1 MSNKKIIFFESVMHE
16 QNSAS
21 ITLIN
26 LFQKWDK
33 NNLFFIATEDEITKS
48 RKYGFKNFYKLGK
61 KEYVHAFPFNLFS
74 KKDKHNDNIKAQKSV
89 LESKIDVSSNK
100 DKKSVLGLFK
110 IFINRIIVFLN
121 VDLIFHRCVLSQDLE
136 KWILDIKPDYVYATL
151 SSRYSIL
158 FMLELHRKT
167 KTPIVVHI
175 LDDWPTTIY
184 NKGIF
189 KVFLKRL
196 IDKELIELLSIA
208 TIKIGISNQMAIEY
222 KNRYGGDWHYFH
234 NPVLMDEPK
243 KRTLADINQNSPL
256 KIGYFGRIGTAN
268 KNTIDILIEVFDKSR
283 SFPQLNFDIYSLEYS
298 NTGRNT
304 FYKPFI
310 SQAEMKLVIREY
322 DFLILPIS
330 FLNDEALFAK
340 YSMPTKLSDYMASGV
355 PIIMIAPDG
364 IAISNFFKHNNCG
377 FIINS
382 NDKDLIEK
390 ELINIFELDKN
401 SIINII
407 NRANEICYNN
417 FSNHIVLDK
426 FNKLF

>member
-1 MSNKKIIFFESVMHE
+1 MHE

-21 ITLIN
+21 ITLMN
-26 LFQKWDK
+26 LFQQWDK

-48 RKYGFKNFYKLGK
+48 RKYGFENFYKLGK

-74 KKDKHNDNIKAQKSV
+74 KNDKPNDNIKADEIGLGSD
-89 LESKIDVSSNK
+89 IDASSNE
-100 DKKSVLGLFK
+100 DKKSVLGLLK
-110 IFINRIIVFLN
+110 IFMNRIIVIFN
-121 VDLIFHRCVLSQDLE
+121 VDLIFHRCILSKDLE
-136 KWILDIKPDYVYATL
+136 NWILDIKPDYVYATL

-158 FMLELHRKT
+158 FMLTIQKRLKL
-167 KTPIVVHI
+167 PIVIHI

-189 KVFLKRL
+189 KIFLKK
-196 IDKELIELLSIA
+196 IINKELIDLFSKA
-208 TIKIGISNQMAIEY
+208 TIKIGISNQMAVEY

-234 NPVLMDEPK
+234 NPVFMDGPENK
-243 KRTLADINQNSPL
+243 TVADINRNSPL

-268 KNTIDILIEVFDKSR
+268 KDTIDILIDVFDKSY
-283 SFPQLNFDIYSLEYS
+283 SLPKLNFDIYSLECS
-298 NTGRNT
+298 NAGRNT

-310 SQAEMKLVIREY
+310 SQVKMKLVIREY

-330 FLNDEALFAK
+330 FLRDEALFAK

-364 IAISNFFKHNNCG
+364 IAISNFFKENNCG
-377 FIINS
+377 FIINF
-382 NDKDLIEK
+382 NDRALVEK
-390 ELINIFELDKN
+390 ELIKIFESDKN
-401 SIINII
+401 AIMTIV
-407 NRANEICYNN
+407 NRANEICYYN
-417 FSNHIVLDK
+417 FDNHIVLDN